1 MSATAVMWTVV
12 LVAGVA
18 TFAMRFSFIGLFGRF
33 SVPPSVERALKYI
46 APSVLAAIT
55 LPALLA
61 PEGTFNPLNAYVPA
75 AVLGGLAA
83 WKTRSIGAAIVVG
96 LPSLWLF
103 QSLFG

>member
-1 MSATAVMWTVV
+1 MNASVVMWTVV
-12 LVAGVA
+12 VVSGVA
-18 TFAMRFSFIGLFGRF
+18 TYAMRFSFIGLFGRI
-33 SVPPSVERALKYI
+33 SVPPAVERALKYI

-61 PEGTFNPLNAYVPA
+61 PEGTFNPLNVYVPA
-75 AVLGGLAA
+75 AILGGLAA

-103 QSLFG
+103 QSLLG